1 MGLFHSSAKCRL
13 LFMLSL
19 TTTFFMIELVVGYVT
34 NSMALVADSFHMLSD
49 VVALVI
55 AYVSVR
61 MSPKK
66 WSKNTFGW
74 ARAEVLGALI
84 NAVFL
89 CALCFSI
96 LVESLKRFYDPEEIH
111 QPFLI
116 LIVGIIGFVVNIIGL
131 LLFKGFTHS
140 YIYLLYYLLIK
151 VKNKI
156 WKFDNSINNKN
167 IKFLMRSISIEMKL
181 KSDWHLGH
189 AHSHGHSHAP
199 HVHTHNHHQHVP
211 THEEVKDST
220 LTHKGL

>member
-1 MGLFHSSAKCRL
+1 
-13 LFMLSL
+13 
-19 TTTFFMIELVVGYVT
+19 
-34 NSMALVADSFHMLSD
+34 MALVADSFHMLSD

-111 QPFLI
+111 QPYLI

-140 YIYLLYYLLIK
+140 YIPSFIILFVY
-151 VKNKI
+151 
-156 WKFDNSINNKN
+156 F
-167 IKFLMRSISIEMKL
+167 R
-181 KSDWHLGH
+181 
-189 AHSHGHSHAP
+189 
-199 HVHTHNHHQHVP
+199 Q
-211 THEEVKDST
+211 
-220 LTHKGL
+220 